1 MDFTLGITP
10 RTVSRA
16 GSRCHTDPMTPE
28 RTSPVADAWVA
39 PPSLAA
45 QLEAGRVARDEM
57 PRERLADLPAGTRDP
72 MAILD
77 AQDASRVPEL
87 VPIRTE
93 RMAESPFAFYRGTAA
108 LMAADLARSPGTT
121 LSVGSCGDAHVANFG
136 LFASPQRTL
145 VFDLNDFDESAWAP
159 FEWDLKRL
167 VASIVIAGASTSRDE
182 KVVTDAALRAVRT
195 YARSLRSGVQ
205 RSPLKRYYDHF
216 DAVAAERA
224 VDAET
229 QAAIRAAVKDADR
242 RTSARA
248 ARKLTVR
255 AESGR
260 LTFVEQP
267 PTMTH
272 VEPVV
277 ERNAL
282 AFFSAFL
289 ASANVDIR
297 VLLQKYAI
305 ADVIRRVVGVGSV
318 GTRCY
323 LIGLEDGDGNALIL
337 QAKEAGP
344 SVLIQYGGADQPSGV
359 SRYIERFRDGGRVV
373 AMQRVLQAVSD
384 PFLGHLSGI
393 PSDIE
398 AERSFYVRQ
407 FHDKKGGFD
416 TDTLEDGSFVW
427 YAQACAATLAR
438 AHGQSPTA
446 AMVSG
451 YLGGGRVAGE
461 AILEWSHAYA
471 AISHADWEQFRRHR
485 GVA

>member
-1 MDFTLGITP
+1 M
-10 RTVSRA
+10 
-16 GSRCHTDPMTPE
+16 
-28 RTSPVADAWVA
+28 
-39 PPSLAA
+39 
-45 QLEAGRVARDEM
+45 
-57 PRERLADLPAGTRDP
+57 
-72 MAILD
+72 
-77 AQDASRVPEL
+77 
-87 VPIRTE
+87 
-93 RMAESPFAFYRGTAA
+93 
-108 LMAADLARSPGTT
+108 
-121 LSVGSCGDAHVANFG
+121 ANFG
-136 LFASPQRTL
+136 LFTSPQRTL

-272 VEPVV
+272 VEPAI

-282 AFFSAFL
+282 AFFSANL

-305 ADVIRRVVGVGSV
+305 ADVVRRVVGVGSV

-323 LIGLEDGDGNALIL
+323 LVGLEDGDGNALIL

-344 SVLIQYGGADQPSGV
+344 SVLIEYGGAEQPSGV
-359 SRYIERFRDGGRVV
+359 SRYIGRFRD
-373 AMQRVLQAVSD
+373 
-384 PFLGHLSGI
+384 
-393 PSDIE
+393 
-398 AERSFYVRQ
+398 
-407 FHDKKGGFD
+407 
-416 TDTLEDGSFVW
+416 
-427 YAQACAATLAR
+427 
-438 AHGQSPTA
+438 
-446 AMVSG
+446 
-451 YLGGGRVAGE
+451 GGRVAGE

-471 AISHADWEQFRRHR
+471 ALSHADWELFRR
-485 GVA
+485 GVT